1 MQVIIA
7 GAGKVGYN
15 IAKHLMHNNSVT
27 VIDQNE
33 YAIQNIHENLDV
45 LGICGNIENPH
56 TYLGINPQID
66 LFIAVTDSD
75 EVNLLS
81 SLIIDNIAT
90 VKRKIIRLRN
100 NFFASE
106 QVKSKL
112 NINETIV
119 PSFEAAQPFKY
130 LIDFPHAHNAKAFTY
145 TKALLVS
152 IRLKDD
158 FTPRMISTFI
168 GELNGELAVAGM
180 ERQKQFF
187 VPKPVET
194 MLPNDLIY
202 FFAFPAAILSLRTLV
217 CVETSEAPAP
227 IKNCVIF
234 GADSLG
240 IEIAKVLLKKGIDVQ
255 IMDKNIELCRKANI
269 ELKNKATVLKTTY
282 DADHIVHKTRFD
294 TDMFIA
300 ATKNDEY
307 NITKCIEAKQKGIKK
322 IIGINNDIAYSSLM
336 RNLNIEVVRG
346 EKINAYYSILERI
359 QSHNNFIQKKF
370 CGGEGAVLMRKID
383 TSSNLIGEKLPLP
396 DKVDDRGHFI
406 IVRDNDIYEYRLI
419 QTFEEGDVIVAFTKE
434 SDYEIVAKW
443 LQQNF

>member
-27 VIDQNE
+27 IIDQNE

-45 LGICGNIENPH
+45 LGICGNIESPH

-90 VKRKIIRLRN
+90 VKRKIIRLKN

-106 QVKSKL
+106 QVKGKL
-112 NINETIV
+112 NINDTIV

-130 LIDFPHAHNAKAFTY
+130 LIDFPHAHNAKAFAY

-180 ERQKQFF
+180 ERKKQFF

-194 MLPNDLIY
+194 MLPNDLVY
-202 FFAFPAAILSLRTLV
+202 FLAFPSAILSLRSLV
-217 CVETSEAPAP
+217 CESSEPSSP

-240 IEIAKVLLKKGIDVQ
+240 VEIAKVFLKKGIDVQ

-282 DADHIVHKTRFD
+282 DADHIVNKTRFD

-359 QSHNNFIQKKF
+359 QSNNTFIQKKF
-370 CGGEGAVLMRKID
+370 CGGEGSVLMRKID
-383 TSSNLIGEKLPLP
+383 ATSSLIGEKLPLP

-406 IVRDNDIYEYRLI
+406 IIRDNDIYEYRLI
-419 QTFEEGDVIVAFTKE
+419 PTFQQDDVIVAFTKE

-443 LQQNF
+443 LQQNS

>member
-27 VIDQNE
+27 IIDQNE

-45 LGICGNIENPH
+45 LGICGNIENPY

-112 NINETIV
+112 NIHETIV

-130 LIDFPHAHNAKAFTY
+130 LIEYPHAHNAKALSH

-180 ERQKQFF
+180 ERKKQFS

-194 MLPNDLIY
+194 MLPNDLFY
-202 FFAFPAAILSLRTLV
+202 FFAFPSAILALRSLV
-217 CVETSEAPAP
+217 CENLEPPTP
-227 IKNCVIF
+227 IQNCVIF
-234 GADSLG
+234 GADTLG
-240 IEIAKVLLKKGIDVQ
+240 VEIARVLLKKGLDVQ
-255 IMDKNIELCRKANI
+255 IMDKNIDLCRKANI

-359 QSHNNFIQKKF
+359 QSNEMVTQKKF
-370 CGGEGAVLMRKID
+370 CGGEGSILMRKVD
-383 TSSNLIGEKLPLP
+383 ETSNLIGQKIPLP
-396 DKVDDRGHFI
+396 DKIDDKGHFV

-419 QTFEEGDVIVAFTKE
+419 PTFEYNDVIVAFTKE
-434 SDYEIVAKW
+434 SDFEVVSKW
-443 LQQNF
+443 LQQNP

>member
-15 IAKHLMHNNSVT
+15 VAKHLMVHNSVT

-33 YAIQNIHENLDV
+33 YAIQNIQENLDV

-56 TYLGINPQID
+56 TYFGINPNVD

-90 VKRKIIRLRN
+90 VKRKIIRLKN
-100 NFFASE
+100 SFFASD
-106 QVKSKL
+106 QVKTKL
-112 NINETIV
+112 NIHDAIV
-119 PSFEAAQPFKY
+119 PSYEAAQPFKY
-130 LIDFPHAHNAKAFTY
+130 LVDFSHAHNAKSFEY
-145 TKALLVS
+145 TKALLIS
-152 IRLKDD
+152 IRLKED
-158 FTPRMISTFI
+158 FQPRMISTFI
-168 GELNGELAVAGM
+168 GEISGEVAIAGI
-180 ERQKQFF
+180 ERAKKFF
-187 VPKPVET
+187 VPTPAET
-194 MLPNDLIY
+194 MLPKDLVY
-202 FFAFPAAILSLRTLV
+202 FFAFPSAINSLRSAV
-217 CVETSEAPAP
+217 CDFNEPSTP

-234 GADSLG
+234 GADALG
-240 IEIAKVLLKKGIDVQ
+240 VEIAKVLFKKNIDVQ

-269 ELKNKATVLKTTY
+269 ELKNKATVLKTNY
-282 DADHIVHKTRFD
+282 DADHIVNKTRFD

-359 QSHNNFIQKKF
+359 ETNGLFMQKKF
-370 CGGEGAVLMRKID
+370 CGGEGAILLRKID
-383 TSSNLIGEKLPLP
+383 AHSALIGSKPSLP
-396 DKVDDRGHFI
+396 DKVDDKGHFI
-406 IVRDNDIYEYRLI
+406 IIRNHDIYEFRLI
-419 QTFEEGDVIVAFTKE
+419 SQFEREDVIVAFTKE
-434 SDYEIVAKW
+434 SDFDVVSKW
-443 LQQNF
+443 LQNCA

>member
-7 GAGKVGYN
+7 GAGRVGYN
-15 IAKHLMHNNSVT
+15 IAKHLMVNNSVT

-33 YAIQNIHENLDV
+33 YAIQNIQENLDV

-56 TYLGINPQID
+56 TYFGIDPQVD

-90 VKRKIIRLRN
+90 VKRKIIRLKN
-100 NFFASE
+100 SFFASE
-106 QVKSKL
+106 LIKSKL
-112 NINETIV
+112 NISETIV

-130 LIDFPHAHNAKAFTY
+130 LVDFSHAHNAKSFEY

-152 IRLKDD
+152 IRLKDN

-168 GELNGELAVAGM
+168 GEINGEVAIGGI
-180 ERQKQFF
+180 ERNKKFL
-187 VPKPVET
+187 VPKPSET
-194 MLPNDLIY
+194 ILPGDLIY
-202 FFAFPAAILSLRTLV
+202 FFAFPSAIASLRSIV
-217 CVETSEAPAP
+217 CELNEPLTP

-234 GADSLG
+234 GADTLG
-240 IEIAKVLLKKGIDVQ
+240 IEIAKVLLKKEIEVQ
-255 IMDKNIELCRKANI
+255 IMDRSIELCRKANI
-269 ELKNKATVLKTTY
+269 ELKNKVTVFKTTY
-282 DADHIVHKTRFD
+282 DADHINDKNRFD

-322 IIGINNDIAYSSLM
+322 IVGINNDIAYSSLM

-346 EKINAYYSILERI
+346 EKINAYYSILEKI
-359 QSHNNFIQKKF
+359 ESSSIISQKKF
-370 CGGEGAVLMRKID
+370 CGGEGAVVLRKIFHN
-383 TSSNLIGEKLPLP
+383 SPLIGNKLHLP
-396 DKVDDRGHFI
+396 DKIDDRGHFI
-406 IVRDNDIYEYRLI
+406 ILRNNDIFEYQNI
-419 QTFEEGDVIVAFTKE
+419 PSFEKDDVIVAFTKE
-434 SDYEIVAKW
+434 SDFETISKW
-443 LQQNF
+443 LHQNP

>member
-27 VIDQNE
+27 IIDQNE

-90 VKRKIIRLRN
+90 VKRKIIRLKN

-106 QVKSKL
+106 QVKGKL
-112 NINETIV
+112 NINDTIV

-130 LIDFPHAHNAKAFTY
+130 LIDFPHAHNAKAFAY

-180 ERQKQFF
+180 ERKKQFF

-194 MLPNDLIY
+194 MLPNDLVY
-202 FFAFPAAILSLRTLV
+202 FLAFPSAILSFRSLV
-217 CVETSEAPAP
+217 CESSEPSSP

-240 IEIAKVLLKKGIDVQ
+240 VEIAKVFLKKGIDVQ

-282 DADHIVHKTRFD
+282 DADHIVNKTRFD

-359 QSHNNFIQKKF
+359 QSNNTFIQKKF
-370 CGGEGAVLMRKID
+370 CGGEGSVLMRKID
-383 TSSNLIGEKLPLP
+383 ATSSLIGEKLPLP

-406 IVRDNDIYEYRLI
+406 IIRDNDIYEYRLI
-419 QTFEEGDVIVAFTKE
+419 PTFQQDDVIVAFTKE

-443 LQQNF
+443 LQQNS

>member
-90 VKRKIIRLRN
+90 VKRKIIRLKN

-106 QVKSKL
+106 QVKGKL

-130 LIDFPHAHNAKAFTY
+130 LIDFPHAHNAKAFAY

-180 ERQKQFF
+180 ERRKEFF

-194 MLPNDLIY
+194 MLPNDLVY
-202 FFAFPAAILSLRTLV
+202 FFAFPTAILSLRSLV
-217 CVETSEAPAP
+217 CGEINEPSSP

-240 IEIAKVLLKKGIDVQ
+240 VEIAKVLLKKGIDVQ

-282 DADHIVHKTRFD
+282 DADHIVNKTRFD

-359 QSHNNFIQKKF
+359 QSNSNFIQKKF

-383 TSSNLIGEKLPLP
+383 AASSLIGEKLPLP

-406 IVRDNDIYEYRLI
+406 IIRDNDIYEYRLI
-419 QTFEEGDVIVAFTKE
+419 PTFEKDDVIVAFTKE

-443 LQQNF
+443 LQQNS

>member
-7 GAGKVGYN
+7 GAGRVGYN
-15 IAKHLMHNNSVT
+15 IAKHLMHDNSVT

-33 YAIQNIHENLDV
+33 YAIQNIQENLDV

-56 TYLGINPQID
+56 TYLGITPQID

-81 SLIIDNIAT
+81 SLIIDNLAT
-90 VKRKIIRLRN
+90 VKRKIIRLKN
-100 NFFASE
+100 TFFASD
-106 QVKSKL
+106 QVKAKL

-119 PSFEAAQPFKY
+119 PSYEAAQPFKY
-130 LIDFPHAHNAKAFTY
+130 LVDFSHAHNAKAFKE
-145 TKALLVS
+145 TKALLISV
-152 IRLKDD
+152 RLKDN

-168 GELNGELAVAGM
+168 GEISGEVAVAGI
-180 ERQKQFF
+180 ERKKEFF

-194 MLPNDLIY
+194 LLPNDLVY
-202 FFAFPAAILSLRTLV
+202 FLAFPNAILSIRTTV
-217 CVETSEAPAP
+217 CELSDTPSP

-234 GADSLG
+234 GADALG
-240 IEIAKVLLKKGIDVQ
+240 VEIAKVLLKKGIDVQ
-255 IMDKNIELCRKANI
+255 IMDKNIDLCRKANI

-282 DADHIVHKTRFD
+282 DADHINTTRFD

-359 QSHNNFIQKKF
+359 HSNNIFTQKKF
-370 CGGEGAVLMRKID
+370 CGGEGTILLRKID
-383 TSSNLIGEKLPLP
+383 VSSSLIGKTMPLP
-396 DKVDDRGHFI
+396 DKVDDKGHFI
-406 IVRDNDIYEYRLI
+406 ILRDNDIYEYRLAGEF
-419 QTFEEGDVIVAFTKE
+419 QKDDVIVAFTKE
-434 SDYEIVAKW
+434 CDFTLVAKW
-443 LQQNF
+443 LQQNP

>member
-7 GAGKVGYN
+7 GAGRVGYN

-33 YAIQNIHENLDV
+33 YAIQNIQENLDV

-56 TYLGINPQID
+56 TYLGINQQVD

-90 VKRKIIRLRN
+90 VKRKIIRLKN
-100 NFFASE
+100 TFFASD
-106 QVKSKL
+106 QVKAKL

-130 LIDFPHAHNAKAFTY
+130 LVDFSHAHNAKAFND
-145 TKALLVS
+145 TKALLIS
-152 IRLKDD
+152 IRLKED
-158 FTPRMISTFI
+158 FTPRMISTFV
-168 GELNGELAVAGM
+168 GEISGEVAVAGI
-180 ERQKQFF
+180 ERKKEFF
-187 VPKPVET
+187 VPQPVET
-194 MLPNDLIY
+194 MLPGDLVY
-202 FFAFPAAILSLRTLV
+202 FFAFPSAILSLRSTV
-217 CVETSEAPAP
+217 CDFNEPLTP

-234 GADSLG
+234 GADALG
-240 IEIAKVLLKKGIDVQ
+240 VEIAKVLLKKGIDVQ
-255 IMDKNIELCRKANI
+255 MMDKNIELCRKANI

-282 DADHIVHKTRFD
+282 DADHINTTRFD

-359 QSHNNFIQKKF
+359 QSNPLFSQKKY
-370 CGGEGAVLMRKID
+370 CGGEGAILLRKID
-383 TSSNLIGEKLPLP
+383 ATSPLIGETMPLP
-396 DKVDDRGHFI
+396 DKIDDKGYFLVIR
-406 IVRDNDIYEYRLI
+406 NNEIYEYRLI
-419 QTFEEGDVIVAFTKE
+419 STFEKDDVLVAFTK
-434 SDYEIVAKW
+434 DVDFDLVAKW
-443 LQQNF
+443 LQQNS